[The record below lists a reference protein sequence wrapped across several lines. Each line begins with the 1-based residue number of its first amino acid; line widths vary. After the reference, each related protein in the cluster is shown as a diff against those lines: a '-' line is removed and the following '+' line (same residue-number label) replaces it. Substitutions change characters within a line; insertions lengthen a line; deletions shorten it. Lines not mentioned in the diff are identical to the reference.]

1 MDKQMLRRMGIW
13 TSVCRS
19 LGMVFYL
26 LHDVIGA
33 ANYPGYQWMRQ
44 AVSDLTATDAP
55 SFIIARSLSGIHG
68 IFIGICCA
76 FLCVMVMNA
85 VKSLK
90 IGIYL
95 LTAMHGISAVGYSL
109 FPLSSSG
116 YDGSMQSFL
125 HVYVVTVLVVLLSI
139 ISLIL
144 IAVGS
149 FRDGKR
155 ALGILASVTFICM
168 LFGAVGSKTLPKE
181 IFGIVERF
189 STYGIIVFTGI
200 LGIYAYRFFNI
211 PVDFHVP
218 S

>member
-1 MDKQMLRRMGIW
+1 MEEKMIKRMGIW
-13 TSVCRS
+13 AAVCGILS
-19 LGMVFYL
+19 IIFYL

-33 ANYPGYQWMRQ
+33 MNYPGYQWMKQ

-55 SFIIARSLSGIHG
+55 SFIIARALSGIHG
-68 IFIGICCA
+68 IFTCVCCA
-76 FLCVMVMNA
+76 FLCVMAMNA
-85 VKSLK
+85 RKCLR

-116 YDGSMQSFL
+116 YDGSVQSFM
-125 HVYVVTVLVVLLSI
+125 HVYIVTVLVVLLSI
-139 ISLIL
+139 ISLIV

-149 FRDGKR
+149 FRDGKKV
-155 ALGILASVTFICM
+155 LGILASVTFICM
-168 LFGAVGSKTLPKE
+168 VFGAVGSMILPKE

-189 STYGIIVFTGI
+189 STYGIVVFTGI
-200 LGIYAYRFFNI
+200 LGACFRKL
-211 PVDFHVP
+211 FHSP